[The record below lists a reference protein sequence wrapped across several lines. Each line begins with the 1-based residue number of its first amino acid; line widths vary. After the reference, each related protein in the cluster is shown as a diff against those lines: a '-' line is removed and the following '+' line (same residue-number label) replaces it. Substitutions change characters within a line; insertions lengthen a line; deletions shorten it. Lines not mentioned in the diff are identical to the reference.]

1 MTFFYRRERNIMK
14 KFVVTFMSS
23 ASVTIDADSE
33 EEAKEKF
40 DKIPNE
46 DLLNELD
53 GNGIEMT
60 DIFEEEK

>member
-1 MTFFYRRERNIMK
+1 MK

>member
-1 MTFFYRRERNIMK
+1 MK

-23 ASVTIDADSE
+23 ASIIIDANTE
-33 EEAKEKF
+33 EEAKENF
-40 DKIPNE
+40 DKIPDE

-60 DIFEEEK
+60 DIFEEDD

>member
-1 MTFFYRRERNIMK
+1 
-14 KFVVTFMSS
+14 MSS